1 MAYNVYVA
9 CEVCGEE
16 MFCVTNKTVSIT
28 KAEQIA
34 KKRGWKVTKEGGW
47 YCKDCQWKI
56 TPPKSRPEVEI

>member
-1 MAYNVYVA
+1 MK
-9 CEVCGEE
+9 EKS
-16 MFCVTNKTVSIT
+16 VTNKTVSIT

-56 TPPKSRPEVEI
+56 TPPKPRPEVEI